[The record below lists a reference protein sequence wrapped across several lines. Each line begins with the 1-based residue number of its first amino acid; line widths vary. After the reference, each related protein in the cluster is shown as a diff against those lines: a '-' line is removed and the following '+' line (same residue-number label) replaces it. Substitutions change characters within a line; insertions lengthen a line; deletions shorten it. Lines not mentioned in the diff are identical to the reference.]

1 MTWTLFATE
10 SRETT
15 IHYRSSSSP
24 NRGTGENTGDVS
36 DSVKERSED
45 ESELPNDE
53 TEPLVLNPT
62 NSALTRLTLT
72 PWDGR
77 ESKLMVT
84 WA

>member
-1 MTWTLFATE
+1 MTWTLFTTE

-15 IHYRSSSSP
+15 IHYRNSPSP
-24 NRGTGENTGDVS
+24 NRGTGDVS

-62 NSALTRLTLT
+62 NSTLTRLTLT